1 LQVTWTPTQKQRL
14 IELSAPL
21 KLQSRAFSDTSERNT
36 TFLSVVKKLIEKNK
50 ENLHAVETLSHR
62 PMICEL
68 ENKLINALIEH
79 SFVLV
84 RTPIIISK
92 ASLIKMSIDDRQD
105 LFKQVF
111 WIDKNKCLRPMLAPN
126 LYTLLQKLSRLWKK
140 PILIFETGPCF
151 RKDSE
156 GKYHMKEFTMLNL
169 VELGIPM
176 QLRSERLKEFAD
188 LIMGTVGIS
197 NYRLVQN
204 KCNVYGDTI
213 DVVAGEL
220 EVASGVSGPHTLD
233 SNWGIIDPWVGI
245 GFGIERLALVKGGY
259 QNIGHVGRS
268 LSYLEGIRLNM

>member
-1 LQVTWTPTQKQRL
+1 MQVTWTPTQKQRL

-140 PILIFETGPCF
+140 PIRIFETGPCF

-233 SNWGIIDPWVGI
+233 SNWGIRDPWVGI

>member
-1 LQVTWTPTQKQRL
+1 L

-140 PILIFETGPCF
+140 PIRIFETGPCF

-233 SNWGIIDPWVGI
+233 SNWGIRDPWVGI